1 MAVVVDVV
9 AVEVVIVTAAGG
21 DLLCSAAAA
30 AVGGGSAAAG
40 GRLGSAGAAAAAV
53 FACGSSGHSCLRA
66 PAAGDRKLR
75 SVARAQTPIAALDGC
90 LAGASA
96 GLTDSSLHRQTDNW

>member
-1 MAVVVDVV
+1 MVVVVDVV
-9 AVEVVIVTAAGG
+9 AVEVVIVAAAGG
-21 DLLCSAAAA
+21 DLLCSAAA

-53 FACGSSGHSCLRA
+53 FACGSSGHSCLMA

-75 SVARAQTPIAALDGC
+75 SVARAQTAVAALDGC

-96 GLTDSSLHRQTDNW
+96 GLTDSSLHRQIYSW

>member
-40 GRLGSAGAAAAAV
+40 GRLGSAGAAAAV